1 MVNKIGIGII
11 GTGIGLRQVAP
22 GFLLTGQ
29 AKLVAVCG
37 SSIER
42 AKEHCADFDV
52 DLITDDYKAVCDN
65 SDVDII
71 CVTTP
76 NEFHIEHMTY
86 ALNTDKHVFLEKPV
100 GMTAEE
106 TRKLAELVKDN
117 SRLVLVGH
125 QLRFNPYFVAIK
137 NVIGSGKIGKVYYMN
152 VNQCSNALGE
162 EQRKWMWSFD
172 VEKGGGVRLALGV
185 HLVDLARFILD
196 ADPIATVGTLN
207 PIFDTRLDDE
217 GIARESFASRFFSAS
232 LNFED
237 ALVEMST
244 TAAGKTKAMFNIIV
258 RGQHGDLTFDLE
270 NKLTLYKVDGSV
282 EKVVN
287 SDTDKAYDALDGPS
301 IFWDSFT
308 YYAQEI
314 VDAIQGGSNSIESAS
329 TMNDAITNMEILDA
343 TLTSHLKGTREL
355 LKPWITKK
363 YS

>member
-65 SDVDII
+65 DGVDLI

-76 NEFHIEHMTY
+76 NEFHLEHMAY
-86 ALNTDKHVFLEKPV
+86 ALNTNKHVFLEKPV

-106 TRKLAELVKDN
+106 TKQLAKSTKDN

-207 PIFDTRLDDE
+207 PIFDMRLDDE

-244 TAAGKTKAMFNIIV
+244 TAAGKTKFTDCKYKPV
-258 RGQHGDLTFDLE
+258 RE
-270 NKLTLYKVDGSV
+270 VDGSV